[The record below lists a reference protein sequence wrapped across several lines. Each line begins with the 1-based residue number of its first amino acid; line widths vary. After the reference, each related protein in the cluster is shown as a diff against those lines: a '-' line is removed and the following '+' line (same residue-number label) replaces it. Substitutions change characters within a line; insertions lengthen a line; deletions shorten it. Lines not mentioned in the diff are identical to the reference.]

1 MLSAKE
7 EKAIETLNANNGWGL
22 DYDEFAAL
30 VAKHLA
36 ARNRGDRHEMEV
48 IEYRLTDVNFH
59 TSCELL
65 SEGKY
70 QEALEHEGMKMT
82 QLLKIQFANDAA
94 QVFPL

>member
-22 DYDEFAAL
+22 DHDEFEVL
-30 VAKHLA
+30 VAKHRA
-36 ARNRGDRHEMEV
+36 ARDKGNQHEMEA
-48 IEYRLTDVNFH
+48 IEYRLTDINFH

-70 QEALEHEGMKMT
+70 QEALEHESIKMVP
-82 QLLKIQFANDAA
+82 FANDAA
-94 QVFPL
+94 WTFPL